1 MARNLSRVLSTAAK
15 AVVTLLLLALL
26 FHKVD
31 YAATL
36 RHLRDIT
43 PLTAVI
49 SLVVLNVGI
58 VLATARW
65 RIILQS
71 MGRAF
76 TNWNLF
82 RLNLVGQ
89 FFNQALPSTVGGD
102 GMRIWLLYRNRCSF
116 AEAINSVLIDR
127 VTGFAVLGIMSL
139 YGLPTLV
146 ERMFAI
152 PKGQT
157 IAGIVLMIIALCVV
171 FYILARE
178 RARLANF
185 RVGRFVAQI
194 IADTLFL
201 AARPGDSAKIILL
214 SLGAQIS
221 AFVVVWLI
229 LRDLGA
235 EVSVVGVMIVAP
247 VVMLLLVLPISIA
260 GWGLRE
266 GLFVI
271 GFGLFNVPE
280 DIALAASIV
289 FGLITLAEGLIG
301 GIFWIF
307 QPSLSR
313 RPAPHS
319 QGNAEPSLVV
329 QSPSEQ
335 GANGAT

>member
-1 MARNLSRVLSTAAK
+1 MLSTAAK
-15 AVVTLLLLALL
+15 TVVTLLLLALL

-49 SLVVLNVGI
+49 SLVVLNAGI
-58 VLATARW
+58 ALATARW

-146 ERMFAI
+146 ERMFAM

-171 FYILARE
+171 FYVLARE
-178 RARLANF
+178 HIAPRQVSGWPF
-185 RVGRFVAQI
+185 R
-194 IADTLFL
+194 
-201 AARPGDSAKIILL
+201 
-214 SLGAQIS
+214 
-221 AFVVVWLI
+221 
-229 LRDLGA
+229 
-235 EVSVVGVMIVAP
+235 
-247 VVMLLLVLPISIA
+247 
-260 GWGLRE
+260 
-266 GLFVI
+266 
-271 GFGLFNVPE
+271 
-280 DIALAASIV
+280 
-289 FGLITLAEGLIG
+289 
-301 GIFWIF
+301 
-307 QPSLSR
+307 
-313 RPAPHS
+313 
-319 QGNAEPSLVV
+319 
-329 QSPSEQ
+329 
-335 GANGAT
+335 GANYRRYAVPRTPTRRVCKDHTAFDWRTDFRLRGGLAHPA